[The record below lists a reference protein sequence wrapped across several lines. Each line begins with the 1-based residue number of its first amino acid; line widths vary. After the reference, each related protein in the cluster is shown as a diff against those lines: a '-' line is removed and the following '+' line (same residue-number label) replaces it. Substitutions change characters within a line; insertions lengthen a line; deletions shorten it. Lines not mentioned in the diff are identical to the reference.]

1 MLMRKE
7 VTGKVHYVK
16 EESGLL
22 WFHFYSWYGRGWM
35 SISKNVFE
43 RSMKKKLMKEL
54 YGKENRRIKR
64 EIAWLQREAKR
75 LRREGK
81 DMDARSNEYQIHALR
96 LKIKK
101 DVHPHDLVGYK
112 VSLTID

>member
-16 EESGLL
+16 EESGLIWL
-22 WFHFYSWYGRGWM
+22 HFYSWYGRGWI

-43 RSMKKKLMKEL
+43 KSMKKKLMNEI
-54 YGKENRRIKR
+54 YGKENKKIKR
-64 EIAWLQREAKR
+64 EIAGLQRENKK
-75 LRREGK
+75 LRKEGRDIDIK
-81 DMDARSNEYQIHALR
+81 SNEYQIHALK

-101 DVHPHDLVGYK
+101 DIHPHDLVGYD
-112 VSLTID
+112 VTLTLS